1 MYVSPLTAWFYTVE
15 ILQVLHRRSVWNSLS
30 YAETQTGIP
39 LKIAIIIIIII
50 IINKSAADDRKSE
63 KAEAFLYRPPPPPF
77 PFSPASLQH
86 KEASTEDEA

>member
-50 IINKSAADDRKSE
+50 IINKSAAEDRKSE
-63 KAEAFLYRPPPPPF
+63 KAEAFLSLPPPPF